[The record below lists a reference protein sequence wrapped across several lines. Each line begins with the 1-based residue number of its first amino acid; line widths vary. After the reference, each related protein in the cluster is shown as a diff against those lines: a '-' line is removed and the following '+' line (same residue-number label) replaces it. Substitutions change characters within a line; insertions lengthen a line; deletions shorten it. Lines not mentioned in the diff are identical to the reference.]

1 MAGPNFGPDCADP
14 SLLDPDHCPSDVI
27 TSGYWKQSWFGLPF
41 FQGASK
47 KRFTYDRDTGK
58 CWDYTDCY
66 CTGCGVTFKSDT
78 TKGIGFTGYGY
89 WTTNGGWVPFAK
101 PMASMSGHEKA
112 QQCQAA
118 MLAGGITCPA
128 ESVNLVCFNAGGY
141 PKQPCTDYC
150 GTKGA
155 NPNYEPVGDHVEPW
169 CALQFTQYSGFR
181 VAVGTLSHARVR
193 SPARD
198 RQHYPT
204 PAGPP
209 PPGPPPPPPPPG
221 PPFNLQQH
229 GTCHYDYIRTVQQK
243 TRIF

>member
-27 TSGYWKQSWFGLPF
+27 TSGYWKQSWFGLSF
-41 FQGASK
+41 FQQGASK

-141 PKQPCTDYC
+141 PKQVSEI
-150 GTKGA
+150 A
-155 NPNYEPVGDHVEPW
+155 H
-169 CALQFTQYSGFR
+169 L
-181 VAVGTLSHARVR
+181 LSHLHIKTIILPRQ
-193 SPARD
+193 ARD
-198 RQHYPT
+198 KHRGNSKKTVARKVCNTTNCQDRLGFTISSSMRKQH
-204 PAGPP
+204 
-209 PPGPPPPPPPPG
+209 
-221 PPFNLQQH
+221 
-229 GTCHYDYIRTVQQK
+229 
-243 TRIF
+243 

>member
-141 PKQPCTDYC
+141 PKQVSEI
-150 GTKGA
+150 A
-155 NPNYEPVGDHVEPW
+155 H
-169 CALQFTQYSGFR
+169 L
-181 VAVGTLSHARVR
+181 LSHLHIKTIILPRQ
-193 SPARD
+193 ARD
-198 RQHYPT
+198 KRRESTQKQTTVCLAVVQGLLRNEGRECKLRAVPVRRSRRAT
-204 PAGPP
+204 
-209 PPGPPPPPPPPG
+209 
-221 PPFNLQQH
+221 NS
-229 GTCHYDYIRTVQQK
+229 CHPSVA
-243 TRIF
+243 

>member
-141 PKQPCTDYC
+141 PKQVSEI
-150 GTKGA
+150 A
-155 NPNYEPVGDHVEPW
+155 H
-169 CALQFTQYSGFR
+169 L
-181 VAVGTLSHARVR
+181 LSHLHIKTIIL
-193 SPARD
+193 P
-198 RQHYPT
+198 RQ
-204 PAGPP
+204 A
-209 PPGPPPPPPPPG
+209 
-221 PPFNLQQH
+221 
-229 GTCHYDYIRTVQQK
+229 
-243 TRIF
+243 